1 MPITTSIKGDNRFTT
16 LSENYDLIKLAIPHY
31 DEFQDTVRLAIQ
43 DHITDLQPIDKI
55 TVVEVGCGTGHTTR
69 KILEADN
76 RIQVTTLDNE
86 EKMLT
91 QARKALIDF
100 EGRIDFVQEDILS
113 FISMLSEQS
122 IDIFASA
129 NTLHNFQPDIR
140 LKIFEQA
147 ARILKKGGLF
157 VNSDKYALDN
167 KEEHQKVFKE
177 FIKALNILVKY
188 GRRDLKDMWVEH
200 CMEDEK
206 IKITEGEQKDTLKKL
221 GFKNVRTTH
230 RKSLEATIVAIKNTG

>member
-1 MPITTSIKGDNRFTT
+1 
-16 LSENYDLIKLAIPHY
+16 LAIPHY

-43 DHITDLQPIDKI
+43 DHITGLQPTDKI
-55 TVVEVGCGTGHTTR
+55 TVIEVGCGTGHTTR

-86 EKMLT
+86 EKMLA

-100 EGRIDFVQEDILS
+100 EGRIDFIQEDILS
-113 FISMLSEQS
+113 FIRMLGKES
-122 IDIFASA
+122 IDVFASA

-140 LKIFEQA
+140 LEIFEQA

-167 KEEHQKVFKE
+167 KEEHRRVFE
-177 FIKALNILVKY
+177 DFIKALNVLAEY

-206 IKITEGEQKDTLKKL
+206 IKITEGKEKDALTKL
-221 GFKNVRTTH
+221 GFKDVRTTH
-230 RKSLEATIVAIKNTG
+230 RKSLEATIVATKNKVCKYHQF